1 MSSLR
6 IIKIILLAMATV
18 PGTLGQPCLN
28 ATSEFPAAM
37 APGYTSKVILSGL
50 TGARG
55 IVFDTAGSILVVSQG
70 TGIVHLTLSNSSDV
84 CVTGKKTVAP
94 DTSVSKLNCPVLL
107 TCLRVA
113 RADSDGS

>member
-70 TGIVHLTLSNSSDV
+70 SGIVHLSLSNSS
-84 CVTGKKTVAP
+84 GGGGAGGGAGAP
-94 DTSVSKLNCPVLL
+94 GAAGGGGGGPV
-107 TCLRVA
+107 
-113 RADSDGS
+113 